1 MSKLFSEI
9 SGQNATKLTVF
20 LALPE
25 GVVPLFLS
33 TKTQEAF
40 GIHADIEVTAENPMK
55 IIGKEQVLQDLYN
68 RGAISDFHPVK
79 AAMVVRW

>member
-1 MSKLFSEI
+1 MTALS
-9 SGQNATKLTVF
+9 VF
-20 LALPE
+20 VALPE

-33 TKTQEAF
+33 SKTQEAF

-68 RGAISDFHPVK
+68 RAAISDFYPVK
-79 AAMVVRW
+79 AQMVVR